1 MVKYGHVKS
10 AEDITRINKLIR
22 QEVRNAQTHPHL
34 TRLVRQSLYLVT
46 LTESPAW
53 KEVGNL
59 ASIRRRAKEEYT
71 KTARE
76 ANRRMMGRYDT
87 KYGRGT

>member
-1 MVKYGHVKS
+1 
-10 AEDITRINKLIR
+10 
-22 QEVRNAQTHPHL
+22 
-34 TRLVRQSLYLVT
+34 
-46 LTESPAW
+46 
-53 KEVGNL
+53 VGNL